1 MRVPMKTLEYTITF
15 NTPAFLG
22 NAEQSAQWRTP
33 PFKALLRQWWRVV
46 FASRP
51 GSAVDLESMRRE
63 EGRLFGNA
71 SLSHK
76 EGSKVIADHSKS
88 LVRIR
93 LSNPKGSEAWSL
105 GTQQGVSPLQTG
117 EDTSYAWFG
126 LVNRGKGAADRSGI
140 KAMHP
145 EGCRQL
151 RLAVPLDDLD
161 ELTDTLMLI
170 NAFGLMGSRS
180 RGGWGALSVDGIEK
194 MKPSNMARYAREL
207 ADCLRSDWAMS
218 LAKDANGLC
227 VWESVADFESWD
239 KAMRFIAFRRKS
251 VRTALKAADLRAALG
266 FATRSGRMPS
276 PLRWKVLPSSNGK
289 LVVRVFAMPHRI
301 PDNAGTSLSSEKLA
315 TAWNLVIRE
324 FDASNSDFQR
334 IQNKGNQS

>member
-1 MRVPMKTLEYTITF
+1 MTVPMKTLEYTITF

-46 FASRP
+46 FASRR
-51 GSAVDLESMRRE
+51 GFAVDLESMRRE

-93 LSNPKGSEAWSL
+93 LNNLKGNEAWSL
-105 GTQQGVSPLQTG
+105 GSQQGVSPLQT
-117 EDTSYAWFG
+117 DLDISYAWFG
-126 LVNRGKGAADRSGI
+126 LAKRGKGIADRSGI
-140 KAMHP
+140 KATQP

-151 RLAVPLDDLD
+151 RLAIPLDVLD
-161 ELTDTLMLI
+161 ELTDTLSLI
-170 NAFGLMGSRS
+170 DAFGLMGSRS
-180 RGGWGALSVDGIEK
+180 RGGWGALSLDGIEK
-194 MKPSNMARYAREL
+194 MKPSDMVRYAREL
-207 ADCLRSDWAMS
+207 GDCIRSDWAMS

-227 VWESVADFESWD
+227 VWESIADFESWD
-239 KAMRFIAFRRKS
+239 KAMRFIAFRRKN

-266 FATRSGRMPS
+266 FATPGRMPS
-276 PLRWKVLPSSNGK
+276 PLRWKVLPSNNGK

-301 PDNAGTSLSSEKLA
+301 PDDAVKSLSYDKLTA
-315 TAWNLVIRE
+315 AWNLVTRE
-324 FDASNSDFQR
+324 FDAANSDFQR
-334 IQNKGNQS
+334 IQSKGHRS